1 MKLYGIFFNC
11 TNPKFLGLNVIESDF
26 SLLQKNVY
34 ELTDEADNVWMTT
47 DKKLAESILD
57 GYDDSY
63 GENANFPKLK
73 DHLRYSYVG
82 YGLEVKEIEVNL

>member
-11 TNPKFLGLNVIESDF
+11 TNSKFLGLNVIESDF

-34 ELTDEADNVWMTT
+34 ELTDMAENVWMTT

-63 GENANFPKLK
+63 GENADFPKLNDK
-73 DHLRYSYVG
+73 LRYNSDSYG
-82 YGLEVKEIEVNL
+82 IEVKEIEVDC